1 MTIANEPCITIESD
15 KAPEVSALVQ
25 PNSVSIGLKKTPKA
39 ERVPY
44 ITTMINRVAATTI

>member
-1 MTIANEPCITIESD
+1 MIIASGPCIIIDSD
-15 KAPEVSALVQ
+15 KEPDIRALVQ

-44 ITTMINRVAATTI
+44 AAIMAHKAAATTT